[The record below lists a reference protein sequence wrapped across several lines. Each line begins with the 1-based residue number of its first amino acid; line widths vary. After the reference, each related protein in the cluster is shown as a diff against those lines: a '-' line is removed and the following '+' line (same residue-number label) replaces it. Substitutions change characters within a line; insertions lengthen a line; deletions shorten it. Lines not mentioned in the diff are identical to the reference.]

1 MYLTQPGH
9 PNPYQ
14 AQVRRGG
21 NQVTLGRFAT
31 SRQKNLH
38 VIYAHVTCA
47 PWPALEEERQRLLVF
62 FKHVV

>member
-1 MYLTQPGH
+1 VYLTQPGH

-31 SRQKNLH
+31 SRISLCP
-38 VIYAHVTCA
+38 T
-47 PWPALEEERQRLLVF
+47 WPALEEERQRLLVF